1 MAEPQNRNNDNDGN
15 GQPNEWY
22 NNKYMVCLLI
32 GITMVCGTVYSV
44 EDELEQQAKNNEYV
58 S

>member
-44 EDELEQQAKNNEYV
+44 EDELEQQANEYV